1 MEDIPESNSDVLKR
15 DIEFTKML
23 MNLVDNETVYT
34 IRTIT

>member
-23 MNLVDNETVYT
+23 IDLVDKEMVDI